1 MDFRVRETGLRRQ
14 LTAGQMA
21 MVGVGG
27 SIGTGLLL
35 GSGAAVQIAGP
46 AVILSFVLAAAI
58 TWTVAV
64 AMGEM
69 ATVHPAAG
77 SFGIYAELYLNPW
90 AGFVS
95 RYAYWLAIAIA
106 IGGEM
111 VASATYMHLWL
122 PEVKP
127 IVWVIVFAVLLL
139 GVNLRNVGD
148 YGRFE
153 FWFAMIKLATMVA
166 FVVIGAALL
175 LSGHV
180 TPQYSVTGGLF
191 PRGHAAPLEAMSF
204 ALFTFAG
211 IEMVAISS
219 GESRSASEISRAVRL
234 SFVLLA
240 FVYLGAI
247 AVLVGVMPW
256 SGAGVAESPFVTVFR
271 HVGLPA
277 ASHLMNIVVLTA
289 ALSGANASLYVDS
302 RTLFSLA
309 RGGYAPAAMGRLTSA
324 GAPITALLVSSFGI
338 AIALVMERWA
348 PRDAFVYMLG
358 AALFGAMAA
367 WLVALAAHVVFRKRR
382 AGRIATSSVVGF
394 AAIVISLIA
403 TWWYSRVTVI
413 SGVVYLVA
421 LSGAYLLVKRH
432 PEGGQITN

>member
-1 MDFRVRETGLRRQ
+1 
-14 LTAGQMA
+14 

-46 AVILSFVLAAAI
+46 AVILSFLAAAAI
-58 TWTVAV
+58 TWTVTV
-64 AMGEM
+64 AMAEM
-69 ATVHPAAG
+69 ASVHPAAG
-77 SFGIYAELYLNPW
+77 SFGVYAELYLNPW

-122 PEVKP
+122 PAVQP
-127 IVWVIVFAVLLL
+127 IVWVLAFSVLLL
-139 GVNLRNVGD
+139 GVNLRRVGD

-153 FWFAMIKLATMVA
+153 YWFAMIKLATMIV
-166 FVVIGAALL
+166 FVLIGGELL
-175 LSGHV
+175 LSGQAR
-180 TPQYSVTGGLF
+180 PQYTAAGGWF
-191 PRGHAAPLEAMSF
+191 PHGRAAPLRAMSF

-219 GESRSASEISRAVRL
+219 GESRSASEVSRAAHL
-234 SFVLLA
+234 SFGLLA

-277 ASHLMNIVVLTA
+277 ASHLMNFVVLTA

-309 RGGYAPAAMGRLTSA
+309 RGGYAPDALGRLTSA
-324 GAPITALLVSSFGI
+324 GAPLGALLLSSFGI
-338 AIALVMERWA
+338 VVALAMEQWA
-348 PRDAFVYMLG
+348 PRNAFVYLLG

-367 WLVALAAHVVFRKRR
+367 WLVALAAHVVFRQRR
-382 AGRIATSSVVGF
+382 SGHMPASSLLGF
-394 AAIVISLIA
+394 AAIVISLSA
-403 TWWYSRVTVI
+403 TWWYSPVTVI

-421 LSGAYLLVKRH
+421 LSAVYAVMRRSRWA
-432 PEGGQITN
+432 NR